1 MGTINGTYVTSVPF
15 PVLAPVTNPSAIQV
29 SSINGTAINANPFQF
44 PNSTINTTAA
54 VPVVINA
61 QYVPTGTTPT
71 LYVFS
76 ESAADQVVAVPALA
90 GTLASSTATVNV
102 TFPPGASYGY
112 VKAIWNDGPI
122 TNAQKAT
129 TH

>member
-1 MGTINGTYVTSVPF
+1 M
-15 PVLAPVTNPSAIQV
+15 TNPSAIKV
-29 SSINGTAINANPFQF
+29 SSIAGTAINANPFQF
-44 PNSTINTTAA
+44 PNTTITTTAA

-61 QYVPTGTTPT
+61 QYVPVGTIPT

-76 ESAADQVVAVPALA
+76 ESGPDQMIAVPALA

-102 TFPPGASYGY
+102 TFPEGASYGY
-112 VKAIWNDGPI
+112 VKAVWNDGPI
-122 TNAQKAT
+122 SNARKAS